1 MASVARFNIAPVKSA
16 QLHHPD
22 HIVLAAG
29 GAVGDRR
36 FLFLD
41 NEGHRFSGE
50 AKSGMLGIATT
61 YDEEA
66 ERLTLLFPDGSAVT
80 GSALSG
86 GPAFSVALY
95 DHNADVRVVEG
106 PFADAASTHIGR
118 EVRLARMERDERA
131 GGLPPVSLISL
142 ASVADLAARGGVD
155 GLDPRRFRML
165 IELDGCDPYEEDT
178 WAGCRLRIGEAEL
191 RVGGPTYRC
200 TLTTMHPDTGER
212 DVPVLDLLATYRRSS
227 DGLEL
232 GRYAEVVHAG
242 RISVGDTVDVQAA
255 RTTG

>member
-50 AKSGMLGIATT
+50 AKRGMLGIATT
-61 YDEEA
+61 YDAET
-66 ERLTLLFPDGSAVT
+66 ERLTLRFPDGSAVT
-80 GSALSG
+80 GSALSSG
-86 GPAFSVALY
+86 EALGVALY
-95 DHNADVRVVEG
+95 DHDADVRLVDG
-106 PFADAASTHIGR
+106 PFAEAVSTHIGR
-118 EVRLARMERDERA
+118 EVRLARTEHGERA

-142 ASVADLAARGGVD
+142 ASVADLATRGGVD
-155 GLDPRRFRML
+155 TLDPRRFRML

-178 WAGCRLRIGEAEL
+178 WPGCRLRIGEAEL

-200 TLTTMHPDTGER
+200 TLTTMHPDTGEHDFPAL
-212 DVPVLDLLATYRRSS
+212 DVLSTYRRSS
-227 DGLEL
+227 GGLEF
-232 GRYAEVVHAG
+232 GRYAEVLRPG
-242 RISVGDTVDVQAA
+242 RVTVGDAVDVQPT

>member
-1 MASVARFNIAPVKSA
+1 MPSVARFNIAPVKSA

-22 HIVLAAG
+22 HIVLTAG

-50 AKSGMLGIATT
+50 AKAEMLGIATT
-61 YDEEA
+61 YDAEA
-66 ERLTLLFPDGSAVT
+66 ERLTLRFPDGSAVT
-80 GSALSG
+80 GSAQASG
-86 GPAFSVALY
+86 AAFNVALY
-95 DHNADVRVVEG
+95 DHDADVRLVG
-106 PFADAASTHIGR
+106 GRFAQTASAHIGR
-118 EVRLARMERDERA
+118 EVRLARMEHDERA

-155 GLDPRRFRML
+155 TLDPRRFRML

-178 WAGCRLRIGEAEL
+178 WAGCRLRVGEAEL
-191 RVGGPTYRC
+191 RVSGPTYRC
-200 TLTTMHPDTGER
+200 TLTTMHPDTGEH
-212 DVPVLDLLATYRRSS
+212 DFPALDLLSAYRRSS

-232 GRYAEVVHAG
+232 GRYAEVVRTG

-255 RTTG
+255 QTSG